1 MADILARLK
10 ATLFE
15 LLLIVQLQLQY
26 TLVPRKF
33 SLLDNGLNELNS
45 NGQNVLRTK
54 LQLYDQR
61 KLQFDI
67 KNP

>member
-15 LLLIVQLQLQY
+15 LLLIVQLQLQN

-33 SLLDNGLNELNS
+33 SLLDNGLNGLNS
-45 NGQNVLRTK
+45 NRQNVLRTK

-61 KLQFDI
+61 KLRFDI
-67 KNP
+67 ENS